1 MTFPALPFRLLALL
15 IALCALAGGVSAVN
29 AAAAGVSRPV
39 ADCQSHGRLT
49 RHYSASELR
58 NAIATMPADISEY
71 TNCPDVIRSALLA
84 DLHLKGPASGDGGG
98 SFLPAWVIAI
108 LVVLVL
114 TGAGAGA
121 VAMRNRRGAP

>member
-1 MTFPALPFRLLALL
+1 MRKLRVTVSTLCLLGTLYGAVLPAP
-15 IALCALAGGVSAVN
+15 
-29 AAAAGVSRPV
+29 AAGASTSPPV
-39 ADCQSHGRLT
+39 VDCSLHGRLT